1 MQMQDGAGYLLSS
14 PCSISWYSVGVRSL
28 SLFLSVS
35 LCVSLS
41 VSLSLFSL
49 SVGSLSFIQ
58 ALATVWMAAK
68 RLGPHAE
75 FPMLA
80 HMVLYISYQK
90 MPFLLGV
97 GAARHTA

>member
-1 MQMQDGAGYLLSS
+1 MGLAICCHHHAVL
-14 PCSISWYSVGVRSL
+14 VGILWELGL

-41 VSLSLFSL
+41 ISLSFFSL
-49 SVGSLSFIQ
+49 SVDSLSFIQ
-58 ALATVWMAAK
+58 ALATVWLAAK
-68 RLGPHAE
+68 RLGPHSE